1 VKNTQ
6 DIGFSAFFLG
16 IAFMRLFFLIANYYA
31 LSILISPFFL
41 WSSGSFRF
49 LFLNIGLISINLGVV
64 LFTYFLERYKTL
76 LYKKYFL
83 TFCFL
88 FQFILFFILS
98 LVDLL
103 MVNYLLIW
111 LLPSLLILSIFY
123 IKVFNKQ
130 VKMQIIHTK
139 GWLYMGFSII
149 LLLLGYFFSLDFI
162 LITLGA
168 IARLIG
174 TITPIIAIII
184 MFLLFRNIPP
194 FFERDWQKKIED
206 IYLLFKNGINL
217 FSKSYINSDKSID
230 EHTISGALS
239 SVNIMLNELMHIK
252 NNRISVIEKANK
264 IVTIFSSEYVIGVLI
279 SSEALEFFKFNLK
292 RLVLK
297 IELIYKSVLVDWD
310 GNRAKFSQ
318 LNSVVDDIF
327 PI

>member
-1 VKNTQ
+1 
-6 DIGFSAFFLG
+6 
-16 IAFMRLFFLIANYYA
+16 
-31 LSILISPFFL
+31 
-41 WSSGSFRF
+41 
-49 LFLNIGLISINLGVV
+49 
-64 LFTYFLERYKTL
+64 
-76 LYKKYFL
+76 
-83 TFCFL
+83 
-88 FQFILFFILS
+88 
-98 LVDLL
+98 
-103 MVNYLLIW
+103 
-111 LLPSLLILSIFY
+111 
-123 IKVFNKQ
+123 
-130 VKMQIIHTK
+130 
-139 GWLYMGFSII
+139 
-149 LLLLGYFFSLDFI
+149 
-162 LITLGA
+162 
-168 IARLIG
+168 
-174 TITPIIAIII
+174 